1 MSQIKDFAKG
11 YTLPAKTKNIADLPE
26 VSTELEL
33 VDDSYEVDDNGKT
46 KVIEQ
51 KIVEIN
57 GERYRV
63 PNSVFQQLK
72 VMLED
77 NPTLKRFKVKKTGVG
92 METRYTV
99 IPLS

>member
-11 YTLPAKTKNIADLPE
+11 YKLPAKTKNIADLPE
-26 VSTELEL
+26 VSTDLEL
-33 VDDSYEVDDNGKT
+33 IDDSYEVTENGKT
-46 KVIEQ
+46 KIVEQKVIEL
-51 KIVEIN
+51 N

-77 NPTLKRFKVKKTGVG
+77 NPTLKRFKVKKSGEG
-92 METRYTV
+92 METRYIV

>member
-11 YTLPAKTKNIADLPE
+11 YTLPAKTKNIADLSE

-46 KVIEQ
+46 KVIDQ